1 MEGSRALSWRKSSR
15 SGNNGGQCVEV
26 AAPGN
31 LVAIRDSKIPD
42 GHRLTFTLD
51 AWRAF
56 GRRIKNNEA
65 V

>member
-1 MEGSRALSWRKSSR
+1 MMPGSGRRPR
-15 SGNNGGQCVEV
+15 RQ
-26 AAPGN
+26 
-31 LVAIRDSKIPD
+31 DPD

-51 AWRAF
+51 VWRAF